1 MLQLIFSLLFLAN
14 LSNAYDNHLTHTA
27 VNISQATYCMTQTS
41 MWDCITC
48 DTTNSYDNILI
59 QNGEQVI
66 FGYNEEYE
74 SIFVSFRGSE
84 NIQNWMSNIQVSQ
97 TTPYPETNIAVEKGF
112 YNLFD
117 SLQSNI
123 YKAIDELVEKYN
135 TNELLLTGHSL
146 GAALAT
152 LNAFDILYYQKNY
165 KIHSL
170 ITFGSP
176 RVGNKDFSKVFETYN
191 INSIR
196 VTHYYDMVPHV
207 PEEFLGYRHISQE
220 VWYNEPNTEYTICN
234 DENGTEDD
242 TCSNSCSPTKCTSTS
257 DHLDYLQI
265 KMGEGGY
272 CW

>member
-1 MLQLIFSLLFLAN
+1 MLQLLFSLLFLVN
-14 LSNAYDNHLTHTA
+14 ISNAYDNHLTHTA

-84 NIQNWMSNIQVSQ
+84 NIQNWIANIQVSQ

-117 SLQSNI
+117 SLQSNV
-123 YKAIDELVEKYN
+123 YKAVDELTKKYN
-135 TNELLLTGHSL
+135 TNQLLFTGHSL

-152 LNAFDILYYQKNY
+152 LTSPA
-165 KIHSL
+165 
-170 ITFGSP
+170 TFA
-176 RVGNKDFSKVFETYN
+176 
-191 INSIR
+191 
-196 VTHYYDMVPHV
+196 
-207 PEEFLGYRHISQE
+207 
-220 VWYNEPNTEYTICN
+220 
-234 DENGTEDD
+234 
-242 TCSNSCSPTKCTSTS
+242 
-257 DHLDYLQI
+257 
-265 KMGEGGY
+265 
-272 CW
+272 

>member
-1 MLQLIFSLLFLAN
+1 MLIHFLIILFFSNFIY
-14 LSNAYDNHLTHTA
+14 AYDNHLTYVA

-48 DTTNSYDNILI
+48 DIDNSYDNIII

-66 FGYNEEYE
+66 FGYNKEYN

-84 NIQNWMSNIQVSQ
+84 NIQNWISNIQVSQ
-97 TTPYPETNIAVEKGF
+97 INPYTDHNIAVEKGF

-117 SLQSNI
+117 SLQTNI
-123 YKAIDELVEKYN
+123 YNVLNDLTFKYN
-135 TNELLLTGHSL
+135 TTQVILTGHSL
-146 GAALAT
+146 GGALAT
-152 LNAFDILYYQKNY
+152 LNAFDILYYKKDY

-176 RVGNKDFSKVFETYN
+176 RIGNEYFAITFESYN
-191 INSIR
+191 IYSNRI
-196 VTHYYDMVPHV
+196 THFYDIVPHV

-220 VWYNEPNTEYTICN
+220 IWYNEPNTKYILCN
-234 DENGTEDD
+234 DENGNEDSN
-242 TCSNSCSPTKCTSTS
+242 CSNSCSPLKCTSTS
-257 DHLDYLQI
+257 DHFNYLQI
-265 KMGEGGY
+265 IMGVDGY